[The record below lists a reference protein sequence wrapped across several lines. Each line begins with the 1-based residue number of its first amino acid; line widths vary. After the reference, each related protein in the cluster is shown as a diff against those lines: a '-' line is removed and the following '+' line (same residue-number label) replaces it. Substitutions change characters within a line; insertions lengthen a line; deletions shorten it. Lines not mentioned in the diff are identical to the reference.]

1 MSQHLFVYFFTVVV
15 PAGRLYFD
23 GHIELLPKLEVPG
36 VSWENEEFQVFD
48 DGLMIEKGKKKGTES
63 IRHMRGI
70 VAFGTIDERNIF
82 HLLPPLKNGKL
93 IDWDTIRQMANGGKR
108 VGKSENPPVIPF
120 DDTPVFVPSE
130 GKKNNKLLVCL
141 KRL

>member
-1 MSQHLFVYFFTVVV
+1 MSHHLFVYFFTVVV

-23 GHIELLPKLEVPG
+23 GRIELLPKLEVPG

-48 DGLMIEKGKKKGTES
+48 DGLMIEKGKKNGTES

-70 VAFGTIDERNIF
+70 VAFGTIDDRNIF